1 MQVQVTNEKT
11 QRRQSIGTET
21 AKPAVA
27 TASGIVSAPFQVSQ
41 SCRRVNS
48 FGKKYQFGGHFYKI

>member
-27 TASGIVSAPFQVSQ
+27 TASGIVSAPLS
-41 SCRRVNS
+41 S
-48 FGKKYQFGGHFYKI
+48 FRAMSTVFSEKYQFFGQLNFV